1 VLVRS
6 WKSRV
11 SRYAGH
17 TGEPVAATLARR
29 ASRSPAKRAF
39 AAAGARRKL
48 TSLGV
53 AFDLSS
59 YLARIGLG
67 ADSTGL
73 AAVHRAHSTTIAF
86 ENLDPST
93 GQPVVLDV
101 DSLVDKMIT
110 RGRGGYCF
118 EHNMLLKAAL
128 EEMGLGPV
136 DLMLARVRIGGTGD
150 DRALD
155 HLLLRVTEG
164 GRQWLADVGF
174 GGGGLLD
181 PVPFEIGVES
191 DQSGWRYRLVE
202 DGPEFVLQV
211 FQDSAWVDMYG
222 FVPEPVPVID
232 VEVSNWYTATHP
244 TSSFV
249 TGVLIGRRSADR
261 CLSLFVFE
269 QAVLVE
275 RPVGG
280 ASEVAEVPRTEVP
293 GLLAERFGIE
303 GVTLGPDGRLGLV
316 KAP

>member
-1 VLVRS
+1 
-6 WKSRV
+6 
-11 SRYAGH
+11 
-17 TGEPVAATLARR
+17 
-29 ASRSPAKRAF
+29 
-39 AAAGARRKL
+39 
-48 TSLGV
+48 V

-67 ADSTGL
+67 GDSTSL
-73 AAVHRAHSTTIAF
+73 AAVHRAHATTIAF

-93 GQPVVLDV
+93 GRPVVLDV
-101 DSLVDKMIT
+101 DSLADKMIT

-128 EEMGLGPV
+128 EEMRLGPV

-155 HLLLRVTEG
+155 HLLLRVTED
-164 GRQWLADVGF
+164 GRPWLADVGF

-181 PVPFEIGVES
+181 PVPFEVGVES

-211 FQDSAWVDMYG
+211 FQDGAWVDMYG

>member
-1 VLVRS
+1 
-6 WKSRV
+6 
-11 SRYAGH
+11 
-17 TGEPVAATLARR
+17 
-29 ASRSPAKRAF
+29 
-39 AAAGARRKL
+39 
-48 TSLGV
+48 V
-53 AFDLSS
+53 AFDLNT
-59 YLARIGLG
+59 YLDRIGLAG
-67 ADSTGL
+67 DSTSL
-73 AAVHRAHSTTIAF
+73 AAVHRAHATTIAF

-118 EHNMLLKAAL
+118 EHNMLLKSAL

-155 HLLLRVTEG
+155 HLLLRVTEND
-164 GRQWLADVGF
+164 RPWLADVGF

-181 PVPFEIGVES
+181 PVPFEVGVES
-191 DQSGWRYRLVE
+191 DQSGWLYRLVE
-202 DGPEFVLQV
+202 DGSELVLQV
-211 FQDSAWVDMYG
+211 FQDGAWTDMYG

-249 TGVLIGRRSADR
+249 TGLFVGRRSEDR

-280 ASEVAEVPRTEVP
+280 ASEVVEVPRTEVP

-303 GVTLGPDGRLGLV
+303 GVTLGSDGRFGLV
-316 KAP
+316 NAP